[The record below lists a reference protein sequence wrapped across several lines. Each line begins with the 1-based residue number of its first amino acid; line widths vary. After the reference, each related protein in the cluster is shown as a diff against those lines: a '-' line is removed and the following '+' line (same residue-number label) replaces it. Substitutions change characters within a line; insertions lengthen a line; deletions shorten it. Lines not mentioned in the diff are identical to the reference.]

1 MATNY
6 MMTAEEMA
14 QELRI
19 SKSMAYKL
27 IKQFNNELSK
37 KGYMVVTGKI
47 SRKYIEERFYGI
59 SLQQEGA

>member
-27 IKQFNNELSK
+27 I
-37 KGYMVVTGKI
+37 MVVTGKI

>member
-19 SKSMAYKL
+19 SKAMAYKL